1 MMEIFDKRIDEIQ
14 QDEGEYFVEL
24 KHGYQIQ
31 EGHHQTPLHC
41 FGEDT
46 IKEIK
51 ETMKDVTI
59 CRCDDCVKHM
69 TN

>member
-1 MMEIFDKRIDEIQ
+1 MMRIFDKRIDEIQ
-14 QDEGEYFVEL
+14 EDEGEYFVEL
-24 KHGYQIQ
+24 TYGYQIQ

-46 IKEIK
+46 IKEII

-59 CRCDDCVKHM
+59 CRCDGCVKHM